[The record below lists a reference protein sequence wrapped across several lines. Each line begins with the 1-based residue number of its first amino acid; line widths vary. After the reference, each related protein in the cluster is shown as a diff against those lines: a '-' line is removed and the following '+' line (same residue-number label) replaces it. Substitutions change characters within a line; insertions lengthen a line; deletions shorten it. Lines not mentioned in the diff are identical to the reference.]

1 MLEWWLQSA
10 THKIAG
16 FFMHQAFSIA
26 RRRSEQVRSFSAPIK
41 KISMA
46 VPAGQIAG
54 KKIPGSNGA
63 TTPNRANQKRA
74 GEL

>member
-1 MLEWWLQSA
+1 MN
-10 THKIAG
+10 H
-16 FFMHQAFSIA
+16 AFAIA
-26 RRRSEQVRSFSAPIK
+26 RRRAEQVRSFSAPIK
-41 KISMA
+41 KVSMA

-63 TTPNRANQKRA
+63 TTPNRANQKRV